1 MPSNTAPPTLEH
13 LHDIVLPEPISWVPQ
28 TVGWWFVFV
37 LLGFLLVWA
46 SYVVY
51 NRWKA
56 NRYRKQALSHLQQ
69 IETKLQNRDQRLT
82 ALLELPVLVKQT
94 VLACW
99 KRPDVASLTGEAWLR
114 FLDESY
120 HGTGFTQGPG
130 RLLPTLAY
138 SPPSTVHQ
146 LSDIG
151 SGDVNGLI
159 VLIREWI
166 QHHRV

>member
-1 MPSNTAPPTLEH
+1 MPSNSAPPTLEH

-28 TVGWWFVFV
+28 TVGWWVALI
-37 LLGFLLVWA
+37 LLGLLLGWVGYA
-46 SYVVY
+46 TY
-51 NRWKA
+51 NRWQA
-56 NRYRKQALSHLQQ
+56 NRYRRLALNQLRQ
-69 IETKLQNRDQRLT
+69 IEAELGTPDRRVT
-82 ALLELPVLVKQT
+82 ALLELPGLMKQT

-99 KRPDVASLTGEAWLR
+99 KRSDVASLTGEGWLR

-120 HGTGFTQGPG
+120 CGKGFSQGPG

-138 SPPSTVHQ
+138 SPPSTFHQ

-151 SGDVNGLI
+151 SDDVNGLI